1 MVVIFY
7 SEDLTS
13 ELKKGLHTVAR
24 NRTRYLALLTTLSL
38 LTPGVALAG
47 PDDGKAIATQSHVD
61 SPKTFWEGDN
71 FVLKSEHNSTTTPL
85 PDTVAWIGKGWGRDG
100 GNQYQ
105 FTLPADN
112 SFDFI
117 GKPGETYYAAPHNPT
132 GSRSDLARLRRR
144 CRLACEK
151 LPRRVRV
158 LDIVSVD
165 GPGDFELFNYHNS
178 PADLRRMLGTTPN
191 SAHSAELTAGTH
203 THNYTMFTKPGRYEV
218 TYRTTARKKDGTL
231 IASEPTT
238 TSYR

>member
-47 PDDGKAIATQSHVD
+47 PDDGKAIVTQSHVD

-132 GSRSDLARLRRR
+132 GSHDPIWLGFGAD
-144 CRLACEK
+144 AG
-151 LPRRVRV
+151 LPVKNF
-158 LDIVSVD
+158 LS
-165 GPGDFELFNYHNS
+165 
-178 PADLRRMLGTTPN
+178 
-191 SAHSAELTAGTH
+191 
-203 THNYTMFTKPGRYEV
+203 
-218 TYRTTARKKDGTL
+218 L
-231 IASEPTT
+231 IHI
-238 TSYR
+238 